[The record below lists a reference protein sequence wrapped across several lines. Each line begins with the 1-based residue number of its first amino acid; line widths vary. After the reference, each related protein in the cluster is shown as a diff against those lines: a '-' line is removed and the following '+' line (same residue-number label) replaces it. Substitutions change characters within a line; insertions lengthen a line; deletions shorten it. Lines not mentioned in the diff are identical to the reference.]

1 MHTLDDNPPSKL
13 TLTSYGK
20 EVTFT
25 WPGSDTNAREIL
37 DALVGLM
44 VAHTFCEKSAVQA
57 MVEYLEDRGYSV
69 TNDDQDDE

>member
-1 MHTLDDNPPSKL
+1 MITLDDNPPSKL

-44 VAHTFCEKSAVQA
+44 VAQTFCEKSVERA
-57 MVEYLEDRGYSV
+57 MAEYLEDRGYSV
-69 TNDDQDDE
+69 TNDDQNDE

>member
-1 MHTLDDNPPSKL
+1 MYTLGDNPPSKL

-37 DALVGLM
+37 DALVVLM

-69 TNDDQDDE
+69 TNDDQDNE

>member
-1 MHTLDDNPPSKL
+1 MITLDDNPSSKL

-44 VAHTFCEKSAVQA
+44 VAQTFCEKSVERA